1 MHTVLYCVP
10 FSPSLILAQR
20 STSQRTTQE
29 RKKRIL
35 LRLRGKTFDMF
46 AYAHVQNAIFVSPAV
61 LLETWGKGGGGVDV
75 TG

>member
-1 MHTVLYCVP
+1 
-10 FSPSLILAQR
+10 
-20 STSQRTTQE
+20 
-29 RKKRIL
+29 
-35 LRLRGKTFDMF
+35 MF